1 VVQVEEPQLYHIEYI
16 VSPEKCRLRLRG
28 NNNSNTYLEPTEP
41 EVKGYTYV
49 RTSPSFFFLFLDRGA
64 QPEIETKQSAMRSKG
79 CVVNFIYPENSLSLS
94 VQDLRISGSRDLLP
108 AALHIW
114 QKFEPLHCTPF
125 HLVYLSRGL
134 PAIHRCTCKST
145 PCPANYDLDSRIHW
159 AKRMYFKG

>member
-1 VVQVEEPQLYHIEYI
+1 VAKGRRTKLLKQNGRKSRIWLLVVKVGKRNNHRAVVQVEEPQLYHIEYI

-94 VQDLRISGSRDLLP
+94 VQDLRISGPRDLLP

-125 HLVYLSRGL
+125 RFILS
-134 PAIHRCTCKST
+134 
-145 PCPANYDLDSRIHW
+145 
-159 AKRMYFKG
+159 